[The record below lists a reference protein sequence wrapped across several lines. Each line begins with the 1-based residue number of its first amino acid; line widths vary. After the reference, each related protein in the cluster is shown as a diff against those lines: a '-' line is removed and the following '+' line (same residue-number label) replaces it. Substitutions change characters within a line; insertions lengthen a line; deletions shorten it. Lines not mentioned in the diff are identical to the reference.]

1 MKRFLI
7 LLLFLPSFAVA
18 VDASDTIELADV
30 LPYNDRVVESGACEF
45 KCRSVAKG
53 YGTQIT
59 GIDFRNG
66 ITYCNVF
73 PLNNHDAIL
82 SNMNANQ
89 ENKVCVQEITGNTVA
104 ENEIAGGVD
113 KSYQFNP
120 IQYNSNELTLSRF
133 FGAMATLDPEIIDFK
148 ATQETGQLMLR
159 SGVQLK
165 GQIGG
170 LFEKNWG
177 AFLGQDDTKKP
188 LTDGVAIS
196 TADAF
201 NKANLAYFAGL
212 FRNMQEIYNY
222 LQFLLFVVV
231 GAYFLS
237 TIGAKKVQTYLER
250 HNEPAP
256 REPYLHRFYVP
267 LLATAFF
274 FAPIQNNEGMTST
287 VVQNIIRY
295 FTTQSIAIADQAAAI
310 GTSTYMQ
317 KLYGTVGAMS
327 LEGEFYTI
335 KTRKDS
341 LAESK
346 AAARVFEQTCK
357 VRYPNADFSKRD
369 SNQHENYDV
378 NRVAGSEHDISLGA
392 CYAVA
397 NTIVQSNRT
406 HANMKQMEQA
416 YQRYYNN
423 GGLKTSL
430 ERINALIQNRQDE
443 LGWIN
448 ATIVPGSGIM
458 VELQSF
464 ITNNKAQP
472 GAEEIANKNK
482 EIAQQN
488 AKDGERDPNYW
499 QIFRFTLPPQA
510 AAVIELSAHAL
521 AYAAENLAY
530 MSLPGAG
537 TMLNIIKD
545 LIVGFG
551 DVPIIKGLFSIAGTG
566 LGFATTTWLFSAML
580 QYVPILIATVAG
592 AIAFISYLVALLKYF
607 YVSPFV
613 IAFSL
618 TTRRLDK
625 IVEFLING
633 FVVFFQPILIVVFI
647 FLALFVYVVVQEFFI
662 VFSVEQ
668 FGALE
673 IGSAD
678 LSAGFVIGAI
688 KGFLKLFSS
697 LASAY
702 ILWKLILSGPS
713 WALKLIG
720 IDGSHAEMIAQ
731 NLGQKLEHRSLMV
744 S

>member
-1 MKRFLI
+1 MKQ
-7 LLLFLPSFAVA
+7 LLLLLMFSFAFA
-18 VDASDTIELADV
+18 IDASDTIELADV
-30 LPYNDRVVESGACEF
+30 LPYNDRVIESGACEF

-59 GIDFRNG
+59 GIDFKNG

-89 ENKVCVQEITGNTVA
+89 ENKVCAQEIAGNTVA

-113 KSYQFNP
+113 KSYRFNP
-120 IQYNSNELTLSRF
+120 IQYNQNELTLSRF
-133 FGAMATLDPEIIDFK
+133 FGAMATLDPEIVDFK

-177 AFLGQDDTKKP
+177 ASLGQSDTKKP
-188 LTDGVAIS
+188 LTDGVAVS

-237 TIGAKKVQTYLER
+237 AIGAKKVQTYLER

-287 VVQNIIRY
+287 VIQNIIRY

-327 LEGEFYTI
+327 LEGELYTI

-341 LAESK
+341 LAENR

-369 SNQHENYDV
+369 SNQHESFDV
-378 NRVAGSEHDISLGA
+378 NRIAGSERDISLGA

-397 NTIVQSNRT
+397 NTIVQSKRT
-406 HANMKQMEQA
+406 YENMKQMEQA
-416 YQRYYNN
+416 YQQYYNN
-423 GGLKTSL
+423 GRLKTSL
-430 ERINALIQNRQDE
+430 ERINVFMQNRQDE

-458 VELQSF
+458 VELQSL
-464 ITNNKAQP
+464 ITDNKVQP
-472 GAEEIANKNK
+472 GAEEIANRNK

-488 AKDGERDPNYW
+488 AKDGERD
-499 QIFRFTLPPQA
+499 FDRKKALALVSPQA
-510 AAVIELSAHAL
+510 AIVAELSSYAL
-521 AYAAENLAY
+521 AYASENLAY

-537 TMLNIIKD
+537 TMLNIVKD

-551 DVPIIKGLFSIAGTG
+551 NVPIIGGLLGIAGTG
-566 LGFATTTWLFSAML
+566 LGFVTTTWLFSTML
-580 QYVPILIATVAG
+580 QYIPILIATVAA
-592 AIAFISYLVALLKYF
+592 AIAFVSYLIALLKYF
-607 YVSPFV
+607 YISPFV

-618 TTRRLDK
+618 TTKRLDK

-633 FVVFFQPILIVVFI
+633 FVIFFQPILIVVFI

-673 IGSAD
+673 LGAAD
-678 LSAGFVIGAI
+678 WSAGFAIGAI

-702 ILWKLILSGPS
+702 VLWKLILSGPS
-713 WALKLIG
+713 WALKLVG

-731 NLGQKLEHRSLMV
+731 NLGQKLEHRSLMA
-744 S
+744 